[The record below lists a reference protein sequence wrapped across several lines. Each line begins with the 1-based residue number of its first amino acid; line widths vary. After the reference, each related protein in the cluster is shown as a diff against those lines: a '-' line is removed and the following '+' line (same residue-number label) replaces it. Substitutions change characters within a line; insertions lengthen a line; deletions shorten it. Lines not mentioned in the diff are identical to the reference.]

1 MRILSGYKQ
10 LHWGLGEIELFGSGA
25 NYLPDD
31 DWFHVNVDLLDLKPA
46 ETIHCRLVAISTKG
60 TTRRPD
66 QQFRLPSTTRPRV
79 ITGPASRIENG
90 TAKVED
96 RSTPSARKRSSILSS
111 DRRKTTVRKSRPA
124 TSAYRSLPASASK
137 L

>member
-1 MRILSGYKQ
+1 VRILSGYKQ

-60 TTRRPD
+60 TTRGPD
-66 QQFRLPSTTRPRV
+66 QQFTLPSTTRPRV
-79 ITGPASRIENG
+79 ITGP
-90 TAKVED
+90 AKVED

-111 DRRKTTVRKSRPA
+111 DRRKTTVRKRRPA